1 MTVSLVTGATG
12 FVGGHL
18 IARLRREGESVRA
31 AVRSPSDKDRLPEGV
46 WISAVG
52 DLGPETDWSES
63 LRNVDVVYHLAARV
77 HQMGKQARTLAAFR
91 SVNVQATKRLFDQA
105 AEAGVETFVHV
116 SSIKAVGEGGRRP
129 LTENDPARPE
139 EPYGVS
145 KREAEMLLTS
155 SATRAAIRLVILR
168 PPLIYGPGAKGNMSR
183 LMAACDRG
191 WPLPLGS
198 VAARRSLIYVGN
210 LVDALYRVAN
220 SEKAR
225 GTYFVKDLGDPT
237 VAALCAAIAE
247 ALGKPDR
254 ALSVPPSIL
263 RLALFALG
271 KKAESSRL
279 LESFLISDDKIRGDI
294 HWSPPFDLTAGL
306 SETAAW
312 FRTMNPKHDPRDG

>member
-12 FVGGHL
+12 SVGGHL

-31 AVRSPSDKDRLPEGV
+31 AAPPSDKDRLPEGV

-63 LRNVDVVYHLAARV
+63 
-77 HQMGKQARTLAAFR
+77 F
-91 SVNVQATKRLFDQA
+91 
-105 AEAGVETFVHV
+105 ETWM
-116 SSIKAVGEGGRRP
+116 SSTTGSSGGFPGSSKIKAVDGVGGRRP
-129 LTENDPARPE
+129 LTENDPTRPE

-155 SATRAAIRLVILR
+155 SATRAATRLVILR

-247 ALGKPDR
+247 ALGRPDR

-279 LESFLISDDKIRGDI
+279 LRIFFDI
-294 HWSPPFDLTAGL
+294 G
-306 SETAAW
+306 
-312 FRTMNPKHDPRDG
+312 R